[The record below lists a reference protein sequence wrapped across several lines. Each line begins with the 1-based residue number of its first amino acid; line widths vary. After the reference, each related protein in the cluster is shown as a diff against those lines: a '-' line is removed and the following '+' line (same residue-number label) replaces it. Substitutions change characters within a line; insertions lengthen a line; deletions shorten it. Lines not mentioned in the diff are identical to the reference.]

1 MASILVTNLG
11 PRADKTD
18 RCPSNVLTGDTGL
31 TTSKREIRDG
41 FELLI
46 GFLFIAGLL
55 GVVLWFGVTWHTSY
69 AEEQEEQARK
79 KKLWEA
85 TRLPRVDEEVKF
97 VEGPGFKLLSR
108 TKELLYQRNGADF
121 QLARTK
127 EKDKWITSGS
137 VFEACRDTDRAWVSE
152 VDMKPIDA
160 SADFPVFPCKVKC
173 EDHNG
178 YVEGWVRSDLLAR
191 PFNDQYQRNIAGH

>member
-1 MASILVTNLG
+1 LSLKDPDWRLG
-11 PRADKTD
+11 LA
-18 RCPSNVLTGDTGL
+18 
-31 TTSKREIRDG
+31 TSKPEIRDG

-46 GFLFIAGLL
+46 GLLFIAGLL
-55 GVVLWFGVTWHTSY
+55 GVGLWFGVTWHTSY

-79 KKLWEA
+79 KRLWEA

-97 VEGPGFKLLSR
+97 VEGAGYKLLSR

-127 EKDKWITSGS
+127 EKDEWITSGS
-137 VFEACRDTDRAWVSE
+137 VFEACRDTDRGWVSE
-152 VDMKPIDA
+152 VDVKSIDA

-173 EDHNG
+173 EDHNV
-178 YVEGWVRSDLLAR
+178 YVEGWVRSDVLAR
-191 PFNDQYQRNIAGH
+191 PFNDEYQLNIEGP